1 MARYFK
7 TWAIGCLLLAVGML
21 TACQEGGEAGD
32 LHGQWRLTGSD
43 IHYMSFSGSIAQFR
57 DASTGYQVFGNF
69 QHVGDSLF
77 IQCYSI
83 EGDPIDITVVEE
95 TFGFKPF
102 NNIRVKIAAIGS
114 DDLVLTKGERTW
126 SFYKW

>member
-7 TWAIGCLLLAVGML
+7 IPAIGCLLLAVGML

-43 IHYMSFSGSIAQFR
+43 TKIIAFSGSVTAIREFSQ
-57 DASTGYQVFGNF
+57 GEVYGNF

-83 EGDPIDITVVEE
+83 EGLPSDTTIVED

-114 DDLVLTKGERTW
+114 DELVLTKGERTW